1 VTTDPVPE
9 KPLTGLS
16 LRPLARALGTSPR
29 MLLYDDATATLSI
42 AVVRGLLL
50 DRLATGDRA
59 RTDAAFVRF
68 SQTG

>member
-1 VTTDPVPE
+1 
-9 KPLTGLS
+9 
-16 LRPLARALGTSPR
+16 